1 MNVSIGTNETCSSC
15 AAFVGA
21 IKHRQVLWLE
31 KRCAFDGL
39 CSTNQTVQRFNLFFL
54 QAKFA
59 QAIELWIVLCGR
71 CVNADVFKNLLRH
84 APSGECETQFKHH
97 WQLIFQRDQVVAG
110 VTLGAEI
117 LAQRGCVICNFTI
130 HAWQRG
136 VNAERANDV
145 RHNAVADFIAVT
157 QRFNSGAQTLI
168 GNLEVAAASEFL
180 ELGQRKIWFNT
191 SGVAIHEQTNCASW
205 RNDGDLRV
213 AETKFGSE
221 QQCIV
226 PTCQ

>member
-1 MNVSIGTNETCSSC
+1 M
-15 AAFVGA
+15 
-21 IKHRQVLWLE
+21 
-31 KRCAFDGL
+31 
-39 CSTNQTVQRFNLFFL
+39 
-54 QAKFA
+54 
-59 QAIELWIVLCGR
+59 
-71 CVNADVFKNLLRH
+71 
-84 APSGECETQFKHH
+84 
-97 WQLIFQRDQVVAG
+97 IFQRDQVVAG

-157 QRFNSGAQTLI
+157 QRLDGGAQTLI
-168 GNLEVAAASEFL
+168 GNLEVAAAREFL
-180 ELGQRKIWFNT
+180 ELGQRKIWFDAG
-191 SGVAIHEQTNCASW
+191 GVAIHEQTNGASW

-213 AETKFGSE
+213 AETKFGSK
-221 QQCIV
+221 QQRVV